1 MEVFNSLDNINPEF
15 MWPYFSFNCLG
26 GRGGGGVVLGWCT
39 SPSGK
44 LFFITQEPLGLCYTH
59 ERPSAQN
66 LVVNIF
72 KKNT

>member
-1 MEVFNSLDNINPEF
+1 MEFSILLITLILSLCGLIFHSNV
-15 MWPYFSFNCLG
+15 WG
-26 GRGGGGVVLGWCT
+26 VGVGGGVVLGCCT

-59 ERPSAQN
+59 ERNSAQN